1 MWHRNRVA
9 YRFSDGGVES
19 MPLIDLID
27 SVFGLVSLG
36 AEVLPERDKPKNLV
50 LRLVLYCLA
59 AAFFIAAICVVI
71 YYFDWS

>member
-1 MWHRNRVA
+1 
-9 YRFSDGGVES
+9 

-27 SVFGLVSLG
+27 SIVGLVSLG
-36 AEVLPERDKPKNLV
+36 ADVMPERDKPKNLV

-59 AAFFIAAICVVI
+59 AASFIAAVCVVI